1 MTDTALPYPAFED
14 FAAGDITTYGRYEV
28 TKEEVIAYAT
38 EFDPQP
44 FHLDEEAG
52 RASMLGGL
60 AASGWHSSAML
71 MRLNCDGF
79 MVGSTSMGSS
89 GIEEMQWLKPV
100 YPGDILAV
108 RREILETRTSA
119 SRPEMGIVR
128 FRFELINQRGEV
140 VLVQI
145 NPIFFRRRSAGAA

>member
-1 MTDTALPYPAFED
+1 MPDTAIPHPAFED
-14 FAAGDITTYGRYEV
+14 FVPGEITTYGRYEV
-28 TKEEVIAYAT
+28 TKEEIIAFAA

-52 RASMLGGL
+52 RASWLGGL
-60 AASGWHSSAML
+60 AASGWHTSAIL

-89 GIEEMQWLKPV
+89 GLEEVRWLKPV
-100 YPGDILAV
+100 HPGDVLTV
-108 RREILETRTSA
+108 RREILETRSSA

-128 FRFELINQRGEV
+128 CRFELVNQKGEA
-140 VLVQI
+140 VLVQT
-145 NPIFFRRRSAGAA
+145 NPIFFGRRRAEVA

>member
-108 RREILETRTSA
+108 RREILETRASA

>member
-1 MTDTALPYPAFED
+1 MPDIALPYPAFED
-14 FAAGDITTYGRYEV
+14 FVPGEITTYGRYEV
-28 TKEEVIAYAT
+28 TKAEIIEYAT

-52 RASMLGGL
+52 RASLLGGL
-60 AASGWHSSAML
+60 AASGWHSSAIL

-89 GIEEMQWLKPV
+89 GLEEVQWLKPV
-100 YPGDILAV
+100 YPGDVLSV
-108 RREILETRTSA
+108 RREILETRSSA

-128 FRFELINQRGEV
+128 CRFELMNQKGEV
-140 VLVQI
+140 VLVQT